1 MLNLEIDGKA
11 IQVAPGSTVMDAAN
25 QVGAYIPHFCYHKK
39 LSIAANCRMCLVQV
53 EKAPKPMPACATP
66 ATEGMKVFTASDYAK
81 KAQKSVME
89 FLLINHPLD
98 CPICDQ
104 GGECQLQDLA
114 VGYGNSGSRYQEE
127 KRVVFVKNI
136 GPLISAAE
144 MSRCIQCTRCV
155 RFGQEV
161 AGIMELGMGGR
172 GEHSE
177 ILSFVG
183 QSVDSELSGNMIDVC
198 PVGALT
204 SKPFRYSARTWELQR
219 RKSVSPHDGLNA
231 NLQIQVKGDRVMRVL
246 PRENEAVN
254 ECWISDRDRF
264 SYEGLYAEDRLTS
277 PMVKTY
283 GVWHQASWQDA
294 LTAAASAIA
303 TTVKEQGGNALT
315 VLMGPH
321 ATLEESYLAKQ
332 IAMAVGSGS
341 IDHRLRVT
349 DPSLDAGGGI
359 PWLGLKVTDF
369 AAVDRFLVIGASLRQ
384 EQPLIASR
392 IRARVKKGAMLSVI
406 SSLDDDL
413 LCPVAAKVI
422 VKPSG
427 MLAELAGVVVA
438 FAKRLEKTAP
448 PVLNVAPSVEA
459 ERIAASLASG
469 KKVAVFLGDLALSGA
484 DASQLEALAA
494 NIAEMSGGTSGRLI
508 LSASNVSAHVA
519 GAVPSNG
526 GKPAR
531 EALTGGAGAMLLIGF
546 EPELDTAF
554 GLSASNA
561 LKSTSKVIALVAHVN
576 QAMRDKADV
585 LLPIAPFTETSG
597 TYVSQD
603 GTVQSFTGV
612 VRPLGETRPGWKVL
626 RVLGDLLHA
635 NVGSFNSSED
645 VKAAALAG
653 FDATKLGAVPAAI
666 AAVTTVTAT
675 ASESLERV
683 ADVPI
688 YHADPLVR
696 RGLALSRSAHGKQAH
711 VRINAETAKRLNLAH
726 GASVTVTQGVGCAVA
741 LLCVDATVP
750 NGAVRV
756 PLATETSAQLGSA
769 TDPVSVAKL
778 DGA

>member
-1 MLNLEIDGKA
+1 MLNIEIDGKA
-11 IQVAPGSTVMDAAN
+11 VQVLPGSTVMDAAN

-66 ATEGMKVFTASDYAK
+66 VTEGMKVFTASDYAK
-81 KAQKSVME
+81 KAQQSVME

-161 AGIMELGMGGR
+161 AGLMELGMGGR

-183 QSVDSELSGNMIDVC
+183 KTVDSELSGNMIDVC

-219 RKSVSPHDGLNA
+219 RKSLSPHDGLNA

-264 SYEGLYAEDRLTS
+264 SYEGLYTEDRLTS
-277 PMVKTY
+277 PMVKTD
-283 GVWHQASWQDA
+283 GVWHQVSWQDA
-294 LTAAASAIA
+294 LTASASAIA
-303 TTVKEQGGNALT
+303 STVKAQGGNALT

-321 ATLEESYLAKQ
+321 STLEESFLAKQ
-332 IAMAVGSGS
+332 IATAVGSNS

-349 DPSLDAGGGI
+349 DPSLDVGGGI
-359 PWLGLKVTDF
+359 PWMGLKVSDF
-369 AAVDRFLVIGASLRQ
+369 AAVDRFFIIGSSLRQ

-392 IRARVKKGAMLSVI
+392 IRACVKKGAMLSVI
-406 SSLDDDL
+406 SSVDDDL
-413 LCPVAAKVI
+413 LCPVAVKVV

-427 MLAELAGVVVA
+427 MASELAGVVVA
-438 FAKRLEKTAP
+438 LAKRLEKLP
-448 PVLNVAPSVEA
+448 PALNVVPSVAA
-459 ERIAASLASG
+459 ERIAASLVSG
-469 KKVAVFLGDLALSGA
+469 KKVAVLLGDLALSGGN
-484 DASQLEALAA
+484 ASQLEALSAI
-494 NIAEMSGGTSGRLI
+494 IAEMTGGTSGRLI
-508 LSASNVSAHVA
+508 LSASAVSAHVA
-519 GAVPSNG
+519 GAVPSAG
-526 GKPAR
+526 GKSAR
-531 EALTGGAGAMLLIGF
+531 EALTSGAGAMLLIGL
-546 EPELDTAF
+546 EPELDSAF
-554 GLSASNA
+554 GLSAQNA
-561 LKSTSKVIALVAHVN
+561 LQSTSKVIALVAHVN
-576 QAMRDKADV
+576 EAMREKADV

-635 NVGSFNSSED
+635 NVGAFNSSED

-653 FDATKLGAVPAAI
+653 FDAAKLGAVPAAI
-666 AAVTTVTAT
+666 VALTVATTAT
-675 ASESLERV
+675 LERV

-696 RGLALSRSAHGKQAH
+696 RGLALSRSAYGKQAH
-711 VRINAETAKRLNLAH
+711 VRMNAETAKQLNLLD
-726 GASVTVTQGVGCAVA
+726 GANVKVTQGVGSAIST
-741 LLCVDATVP
+741 LSVDASVP

-756 PLATETSAQLGSA
+756 PIATELSALLGA
-769 TDPVSVAKL
+769 TTDPISVA
-778 DGA
+778 AA

>member
-11 IQVAPGSTVMDAAN
+11 VQVAPGSTVMDAAN

-66 ATEGMKVFTASDYAK
+66 VIEGMKVFTASDYAK
-81 KAQKSVME
+81 KAQQSVME

-144 MSRCIQCTRCV
+144 MTRCIQCTRCV

-183 QSVDSELSGNMIDVC
+183 KSVDSELSGNMIDVC

-264 SYEGLYAEDRLTS
+264 SYEGLYSEDRLTS
-277 PMVKTY
+277 PMVKTD

-294 LTAAASAIA
+294 LTAAASGIA
-303 TTVKEQGGNALT
+303 STVKAHGGNALT

-321 ATLEESYLAKQ
+321 STLEESYLAKQ
-332 IAMAVGSGS
+332 IATAVGSNS

-359 PWLGLKVTDF
+359 PWLGLKVSDF
-369 AAVDRFLVIGASLRQ
+369 AAVDRFLVVGASLRQ

-406 SSLDDDL
+406 SSVDDDL

-427 MLAELAGVVVA
+427 MITELAGVVVA
-438 FAKRLEKTAP
+438 LAKRLEKSP
-448 PVLNVAPSVEA
+448 PALNVTPSVEA
-459 ERIAASLASG
+459 ERIAASLVSG
-469 KKVAVFLGDLALSGA
+469 KKVAVLLGDLAMSGA

-494 NIAEMSGGTSGRLI
+494 SIADMSGGTSGRLI
-508 LSASNVSAHVA
+508 LSASTVSAYVA
-519 GAVPSNG
+519 GVVPGAG
-526 GKPAR
+526 GNSAR
-531 EALTGGAGAMLLIGF
+531 DALTSGAGAMLLIGL
-546 EPELDTAF
+546 EPELDTAY
-554 GLSASNA
+554 GLSASNSQ
-561 LKSTSKVIALVAHVN
+561 KSTSKVIALVAHVN

-597 TYVSQD
+597 TYISQD

-653 FDATKLGAVPAAI
+653 FDAAKLGAVPAAI
-666 AAVTTVTAT
+666 SNVAKT
-675 ASESLERV
+675 ASTSLERV

-696 RGLALSRSAHGKQAH
+696 RGLALSRSAYGRQAH
-711 VRINAETAKRLNLAH
+711 VRMNAETAKQLNLID
-726 GASVTVTQGVGCAVA
+726 GTTVTVTQGTGSATST
-741 LLCVDATVP
+741 LSVDASVP

-756 PLATETSAQLGSA
+756 PLATEVSAQLGA
-769 TDPVSVAKL
+769 TTEPITVAKA
-778 DGA
+778 DRA

>member
-1 MLNLEIDGKA
+1 MLNIEIDGKA
-11 IQVAPGSTVMDAAN
+11 VQVAPGSTVMDAAN
-25 QVGAYIPHFCYHKK
+25 QVGSYIPHFCYHKK

-66 ATEGMKVFTASDYAK
+66 VTEGMKVFTASDYAK
-81 KAQKSVME
+81 RAQQSVME

-136 GPLISAAE
+136 GPLVSAAE

-246 PRENEAVN
+246 PRENEAIN

-277 PMVKTY
+277 PMVKTD

-303 TTVKEQGGNALT
+303 STVKEQGGNALT

-321 ATLEESYLAKQ
+321 STLEESYLAKL
-332 IAMAVGSGS
+332 IATTVGSNS
-341 IDHRLRVT
+341 IDHRLRIT
-349 DPSLDAGGGI
+349 DAALDTNGGI
-359 PWLGLKVTDF
+359 PWLGLKVSDF
-369 AAVDRFLVIGASLRQ
+369 ATVDRFLVIGASLRQ

-406 SSLDDDL
+406 SPLGDDL
-413 LCPVAAKVI
+413 LCPVAGKIV

-427 MLAELAGVVVA
+427 VAAELAGVVIA
-438 FAKRLEKTAP
+438 LAKRLEKSAP
-448 PVLNVAPSVEA
+448 SVLNITPSVEA

-469 KKVAVFLGDLALSGA
+469 KKVAVLLGDVALSGA

-494 NIAEMSGGTSGRLI
+494 CIAEMCGGSSGRLMA
-508 LSASNVSAHVA
+508 SASTVSAYVA
-519 GAVPSNG
+519 GAVPSKG
-526 GKPAR
+526 GKSAQA
-531 EALTGGAGAMLLIGF
+531 ALLGGAGAMLLIGF
-546 EPELDTAF
+546 EPELDSSC
-554 GLSASNA
+554 GLAAQNA

-576 QAMRDKADV
+576 QAMREKADV

-635 NVGSFNSSED
+635 NVGAFNSSED

-653 FDATKLGAVPAAI
+653 FDETKLGAKPAALQALNS
-666 AAVTTVTAT
+666 AASTA
-675 ASESLERV
+675 LERV
-683 ADVPI
+683 ADLPI
-688 YHADPLVR
+688 YHADSLVR
-696 RGLALSRSAHGKQAH
+696 RGVALSRSAYGKQPQI
-711 VRINAETAKRLNLAH
+711 RMNAETAKPLGLTH
-726 GASVTVTQGVGCAVA
+726 GAAVTVTQGTGSAAATLCIDTSVA
-741 LLCVDATVP
+741 T
-750 NGAVRV
+750 GAVRV
-756 PLATETSAQLGSA
+756 PLATEVSAQLGA
-769 TDPVSVAKL
+769 TTEPITVMA
-778 DGA
+778 A

>member
-1 MLNLEIDGKA
+1 
-11 IQVAPGSTVMDAAN
+11 MDAAN

-66 ATEGMKVFTASDYAK
+66 VIEGMKVFTASDYAK
-81 KAQKSVME
+81 KAQQSVME

-144 MSRCIQCTRCV
+144 MTRCIQCTRCV

-183 QSVDSELSGNMIDVC
+183 KSVDSELSGNMIDVC

-264 SYEGLYAEDRLTS
+264 SYEGLYSEDRLTS
-277 PMVKTY
+277 PMVKTD

-303 TTVKEQGGNALT
+303 STVKAHGGNALT

-321 ATLEESYLAKQ
+321 STLEESYLAKQ
-332 IAMAVGSGS
+332 IATAVGSNS

-359 PWLGLKVTDF
+359 PWLGLKVSDF
-369 AAVDRFLVIGASLRQ
+369 AAVDRFLVVGASLRQ

-406 SSLDDDL
+406 SSVDDDL

-427 MLAELAGVVVA
+427 MITELAGVVVA
-438 FAKRLEKTAP
+438 LAKRLEKSP
-448 PVLNVAPSVEA
+448 PALNVTPSVEA
-459 ERIAASLASG
+459 ERIAASLVSG
-469 KKVAVFLGDLALSGA
+469 KKVAVLLGDLAMSGA

-494 NIAEMSGGTSGRLI
+494 SIADMSGGTSGRLI
-508 LSASNVSAHVA
+508 LSASTVSAYVA
-519 GAVPSNG
+519 GVVPGAG
-526 GKPAR
+526 GNSAR
-531 EALTGGAGAMLLIGF
+531 DALTSGAGAMLLIGL
-546 EPELDTAF
+546 EPELDTAY
-554 GLSASNA
+554 GLSASNSQ
-561 LKSTSKVIALVAHVN
+561 KSTSKVIALVAHVN

-597 TYVSQD
+597 TYISQD

-653 FDATKLGAVPAAI
+653 FDAAKLGAVPAAI
-666 AAVTTVTAT
+666 SNVAKT
-675 ASESLERV
+675 ASTSLERV

-696 RGLALSRSAHGKQAH
+696 RALALSRSAYGRQAH
-711 VRINAETAKRLNLAH
+711 VRMNAATAKQLDLAD
-726 GASVTVTQGVGCAVA
+726 GATVTVTQGAGSATST
-741 LLCVDATVP
+741 LSVDASVP

-756 PLATETSAQLGSA
+756 PLATEVSAQLGA
-769 TDPVSVAKL
+769 TTDPITVAKA
-778 DGA
+778 DRA

>member
-1 MLNLEIDGKA
+1 
-11 IQVAPGSTVMDAAN
+11 MDAAN

-66 ATEGMKVFTASDYAK
+66 VIEGMKVFTASDYAK
-81 KAQKSVME
+81 KAQQSVME

-144 MSRCIQCTRCV
+144 MTRCIQCTRCV

-183 QSVDSELSGNMIDVC
+183 KSVDSELSGNMIDVC

-264 SYEGLYAEDRLTS
+264 SYEGLYSEDRLTS
-277 PMVKTY
+277 PMVKTD

-294 LTAAASAIA
+294 LTAAASGIA
-303 TTVKEQGGNALT
+303 STVKAHGGNALT

-321 ATLEESYLAKQ
+321 STLEESYLAKQ
-332 IAMAVGSGS
+332 IATAVGSNS

-359 PWLGLKVTDF
+359 PWLGLKVSDF
-369 AAVDRFLVIGASLRQ
+369 AAVDRFLVVGASLRQ

-406 SSLDDDL
+406 SSVDDDL

-427 MLAELAGVVVA
+427 MITELAGVVVA
-438 FAKRLEKTAP
+438 LAKRLEKSP
-448 PVLNVAPSVEA
+448 PALNVTPSVEA
-459 ERIAASLASG
+459 ERIAASLVSG
-469 KKVAVFLGDLALSGA
+469 KKVAVLLGDLAMSGA

-494 NIAEMSGGTSGRLI
+494 SIADMSGGTSGRLI
-508 LSASNVSAHVA
+508 LSASTVSAYVA
-519 GAVPSNG
+519 GVVPGAG
-526 GKPAR
+526 GNSAR
-531 EALTGGAGAMLLIGF
+531 DALTSGAGAMLLIGL
-546 EPELDTAF
+546 EPELDTAY
-554 GLSASNA
+554 GLSASNSQ
-561 LKSTSKVIALVAHVN
+561 KSTSKVIALVAHVN

-597 TYVSQD
+597 TYISQD

-653 FDATKLGAVPAAI
+653 FDAAKLGAVPAAI
-666 AAVTTVTAT
+666 SNVAKT
-675 ASESLERV
+675 ASTSLERV

-696 RGLALSRSAHGKQAH
+696 RGLALSRSAYGRQAH
-711 VRINAETAKRLNLAH
+711 VRMNAETAKQLNLID
-726 GASVTVTQGVGCAVA
+726 GTTVTVTQGTGSATST
-741 LLCVDATVP
+741 LSVDASVP

-756 PLATETSAQLGSA
+756 PLATEVSAQLGA
-769 TDPVSVAKL
+769 TTEPITVAKA
-778 DGA
+778 DRA

>member
-1 MLNLEIDGKA
+1 MLNIEIDGKA
-11 IQVAPGSTVMDAAN
+11 VQVAAGSTVMDAAN

-66 ATEGMKVFTASDYAK
+66 VTEGMKVFTASDYAK
-81 KAQKSVME
+81 KAQQSVME

-114 VGYGNSGSRYQEE
+114 VGYGNSGSRYKED

-161 AGIMELGMGGR
+161 AGIMELGMSGR

-183 QSVDSELSGNMIDVC
+183 RSVDSELSGNMIDVC

-264 SYEGLYAEDRLTS
+264 SYEGLYTEDRLTS
-277 PMVKTY
+277 PMVKTD
-283 GVWHQASWQDA
+283 GVWHQVSWQDA

-303 TTVKEQGGNALT
+303 SAVKEHGGNELAILI
-315 VLMGPH
+315 GPH
-321 ATLEESYLAKQ
+321 TTLEESFLAKQ
-332 IAMAVGSGS
+332 IATAVGSNS

-349 DPSLDAGGGI
+349 DAALDQGGGI
-359 PWLGLKVTDF
+359 PWMGLKVSELAT
-369 AAVDRFLVIGASLRQ
+369 VDRFLVVGSSLRQ

-406 SSLDDDL
+406 SSVDDDL

-422 VKPSG
+422 IKPSG

-438 FAKRLEKTAP
+438 LAKRLETSP
-448 PVLNVAPSVEA
+448 PALNVTPSVEA
-459 ERIAASLASG
+459 ERIAASLVSG
-469 KKVAVFLGDLALSGA
+469 KKVAVLLGDLAMSGA

-494 NIAEMSGGTSGRLI
+494 SIAEMSGGTSGRLI
-508 LSASNVSAHVA
+508 LSASTVSAYVA
-519 GAVPSNG
+519 GAVPG
-526 GKPAR
+526 GSGKSAR
-531 EALTGGAGAMLLIGF
+531 EALTDGAGALLLIGL
-546 EPELDTAF
+546 EPELDTAY
-554 GLSASNA
+554 GLSAKKA

-576 QAMRDKADV
+576 LAMRDKADV

-626 RVLGDLLHA
+626 RVLGDMLHA

-653 FDATKLGAVPAAI
+653 FDASKLGAVPAPI
-666 AAVTTVTAT
+666 AAVVTTINNA
-675 ASESLERV
+675 LERV

-696 RGLALSRSAHGKQAH
+696 RGLALSRSAYGKQAH
-711 VRINAETAKRLNLAH
+711 VRMNAETAKLLNLAD
-726 GASVTVTQGVGCAVA
+726 GATVTVTQGAGSATST
-741 LLCVDATVP
+741 LSVDASVP

-756 PLATETSAQLGSA
+756 PLATELSAQLGAS
-769 TDPVSVAKL
+769 TDPITVVTA
-778 DGA
+778 

>member
-1 MLNLEIDGKA
+1 MLNIEIDGKA
-11 IQVAPGSTVMDAAN
+11 VQVAAGSTVMDAAN

-66 ATEGMKVFTASDYAK
+66 VTEGMKVFTASDYAK
-81 KAQKSVME
+81 KAQQSVME

-114 VGYGNSGSRYQEE
+114 VGYGNSGSRYKED

-161 AGIMELGMGGR
+161 AGIMELGMSGR

-183 QSVDSELSGNMIDVC
+183 RSVDSELSGNMIDVC

-264 SYEGLYAEDRLTS
+264 SYEGLYTEDRLTS
-277 PMVKTY
+277 PMVKTD
-283 GVWHQASWQDA
+283 GVWHQVSWQDA

-303 TTVKEQGGNALT
+303 SAVKEHGGNELAILI
-315 VLMGPH
+315 GPH
-321 ATLEESYLAKQ
+321 TTLEESFLAKQ
-332 IAMAVGSGS
+332 IATAVGSNS

-349 DPSLDAGGGI
+349 DAALDQGGGI
-359 PWLGLKVTDF
+359 PWMGLKVSELAT
-369 AAVDRFLVIGASLRQ
+369 VDRFLVVGSSLRQ

-406 SSLDDDL
+406 SSVDDDL

-422 VKPSG
+422 IKPSG

-438 FAKRLEKTAP
+438 LAKRLETSP
-448 PVLNVAPSVEA
+448 PALNVTPSVEA
-459 ERIAASLASG
+459 ERIAASLVSG
-469 KKVAVFLGDLALSGA
+469 KKVAVLLGDLAMSGA

-494 NIAEMSGGTSGRLI
+494 SIAEMSGGTSGRLI
-508 LSASNVSAHVA
+508 LSASTVSAYVA
-519 GAVPSNG
+519 GAVPG
-526 GKPAR
+526 GSGKSAR
-531 EALTGGAGAMLLIGF
+531 EALTDGAGALLLIGL
-546 EPELDTAF
+546 EPELDTAY
-554 GLSASNA
+554 GLSAQKA

-576 QAMRDKADV
+576 LAMREKADV

-626 RVLGDLLHA
+626 RVLGDMLHA

-653 FDATKLGAVPAAI
+653 FDASKLGAVPAPI
-666 AAVTTVTAT
+666 AAVVTTINNA
-675 ASESLERV
+675 LERV

-696 RGLALSRSAHGKQAH
+696 RGLALSRSAYGKQAH
-711 VRINAETAKRLNLAH
+711 VRMNAETAKLLNLAD
-726 GASVTVTQGVGCAVA
+726 GATVTVTQGAGSATST
-741 LLCVDATVP
+741 LSVDASVP

-756 PLATETSAQLGSA
+756 PLATELSAQLGAS
-769 TDPVSVAKL
+769 TDPITVVTA
-778 DGA
+778 

>member
-1 MLNLEIDGKA
+1 MLNIEIDGKA
-11 IQVAPGSTVMDAAN
+11 VQVAQGSTVMDAAN

-66 ATEGMKVFTASDYAK
+66 VTEGMKVFTASDYAK
-81 KAQKSVME
+81 KAQQSVME

-161 AGIMELGMGGR
+161 AGLMELGMGGR

-177 ILSFVG
+177 ILAFVG
-183 QSVDSELSGNMIDVC
+183 KTVDSELSGNMIDVC

-264 SYEGLYAEDRLTS
+264 SYEGLYSEDRLTS
-277 PMVKTY
+277 PMVKTD

-303 TTVKEQGGNALT
+303 STVKAQGGNALT

-321 ATLEESYLAKQ
+321 STLEESYLAKQ
-332 IAMAVGSGS
+332 IATAVGSNS

-349 DPSLDAGGGI
+349 DPLLDAGGGI
-359 PWLGLKVTDF
+359 PWLGLKVSDF
-369 AAVDRFLVIGASLRQ
+369 ATVDRFLVVGASLRQ

-406 SSLDDDL
+406 SSVDDDL

-422 VKPSG
+422 VKPSS
-427 MLAELAGVVVA
+427 MVSELAGVVVA
-438 FAKRLEKTAP
+438 LAKRLEKSP
-448 PVLNVAPSVEA
+448 PALNVTPSVEA
-459 ERIAASLASG
+459 ERIAASLVSG
-469 KKVAVFLGDLALSGA
+469 KKVAVLLGDLALSGA

-494 NIAEMSGGTSGRLI
+494 SIADMSGGTSGRLI
-508 LSASNVSAHVA
+508 LSASTVSAYVA
-519 GAVPSNG
+519 GAIPGSG
-526 GKPAR
+526 GKSAR
-531 EALTGGAGAMLLIGF
+531 EALTGGAEAMLLIGL
-546 EPELDTAF
+546 EPELDTAY

-635 NVGSFNSSED
+635 NVGAFNSSED

-653 FDATKLGAVPAAI
+653 FDALTLGAVPAAI
-666 AAVTTVTAT
+666 TTVPAT
-675 ASESLERV
+675 ANSTLERV

-696 RGLALSRSAHGKQAH
+696 RGLALSRSAYGKQAH
-711 VRINAETAKRLNLAH
+711 VRMNAETAKQLNLTD
-726 GASVTVTQGVGCAVA
+726 GASVTVTQGAGSTMST
-741 LLCVDATVP
+741 LSVDASVP

-756 PLATETSAQLGSA
+756 PLATELSAQLGAA
-769 TDPVSVAKL
+769 TDPITVAKA
-778 DGA
+778 DRA

>member
-1 MLNLEIDGKA
+1 MLNIEIDGKA
-11 IQVAPGSTVMDAAN
+11 VQVAPGSTVMDAAN

-66 ATEGMKVFTASDYAK
+66 VTEGMKVFTASDYAK
-81 KAQKSVME
+81 KAQQSVME

-114 VGYGNSGSRYQEE
+114 VGYGNSGSRYKED

-183 QSVDSELSGNMIDVC
+183 RSVDSELSGNMIDVC

-264 SYEGLYAEDRLTS
+264 SYEGLYTEDRLTS
-277 PMVKTY
+277 PMVKTD

-303 TTVKEQGGNALT
+303 STVKAQGGNALT

-321 ATLEESYLAKQ
+321 STLEESFLAKQ
-332 IAMAVGSGS
+332 IAKAVGSNS

-359 PWLGLKVTDF
+359 PWLGLKVSDF
-369 AAVDRFLVIGASLRQ
+369 ATVDRFLVIGASLRQ

-406 SSLDDDL
+406 SSVDDDL

-427 MLAELAGVVVA
+427 MVSELAGVVVA
-438 FAKRLEKTAP
+438 LAKRLEKSP
-448 PVLNVAPSVEA
+448 PALNVTPSVEA
-459 ERIAASLASG
+459 ERIAASLVSG
-469 KKVAVFLGDLALSGA
+469 KKVAVLLGDLALSSA

-494 NIAEMSGGTSGRLI
+494 SIAEMSGGTSGRLI
-508 LSASNVSAHVA
+508 LSASTVSAHVA
-519 GAVPSNG
+519 GAVPGAG
-526 GKPAR
+526 GKSAR
-531 EALTGGAGAMLLIGF
+531 EALTSGCGAILLIGL
-546 EPELDTAF
+546 EPELDSAY
-554 GLSASNA
+554 GLNASNS

-576 QAMRDKADV
+576 HAMREKADV

-635 NVGSFNSSED
+635 DVGSFNSSED

-666 AAVTTVTAT
+666 AAVTAPANTG
-675 ASESLERV
+675 LERV

-696 RGLALSRSAHGKQAH
+696 RGLALSRSAYGKQAH
-711 VRINAETAKRLNLAH
+711 VRMNAETSKQLNLTD
-726 GASVTVTQGVGCAVA
+726 GASVTVTQGAGSAVST
-741 LLCVDATVP
+741 LSVDASVP

-756 PLATETSAQLGSA
+756 PLATELSAQLGA
-769 TDPVSVAKL
+769 TTDPITVAKVERV
-778 DGA
+778 

>member
-11 IQVAPGSTVMDAAN
+11 VQVAAGSTVMDAAN

-39 LSIAANCRMCLVQV
+39 LSIAANCRMCLVQI

-66 ATEGMKVFTASDYAK
+66 VTEGMKVFTASDYAK
-81 KAQKSVME
+81 KAQQSVME

-104 GGECQLQDLA
+104 AGECQLQDLA
-114 VGYGNSGSRYQEE
+114 VGYGNSGSRYKED
-127 KRVVFVKNI
+127 KRVVVVKNI

-177 ILSFVG
+177 ILAFVG
-183 QSVDSELSGNMIDVC
+183 KTVDSELSGNMIDVC

-264 SYEGLYAEDRLTS
+264 SYEGLYTEDRLTS
-277 PMVKTY
+277 PMVKTDA
-283 GVWHQASWQDA
+283 VWHQASWQDA
-294 LTAAASAIA
+294 LTAAASAISS
-303 TTVKEQGGNALT
+303 TVKEHGGNELAILI
-315 VLMGPH
+315 GPH
-321 ATLEESYLAKQ
+321 TTLEESFLAKQ
-332 IAMAVGSGS
+332 IAKAVGSNS

-359 PWLGLKVTDF
+359 PWMGLKVPDF
-369 AAVDRFLVIGASLRQ
+369 ATVDRFLVVGASLRQ

-406 SSLDDDL
+406 SSVDDDL
-413 LCPVAAKVI
+413 LCPVAAKVV
-422 VKPSG
+422 VKPSS
-427 MLAELAGVVVA
+427 MVSELAGVVVA
-438 FAKRLEKTAP
+438 LAKRLEKSP
-448 PVLNVAPSVEA
+448 PALNVTPSVEA
-459 ERIAASLASG
+459 ERIAASLVSG
-469 KKVAVFLGDLALSGA
+469 KKVAVLLGDLALSGA

-508 LSASNVSAHVA
+508 LSASAVSAYVA
-519 GAVPSNG
+519 GAVPGAG
-526 GKPAR
+526 GKSAR
-531 EALTGGAGAMLLIGF
+531 EVLTSGAGAMLLIGL
-546 EPELDTAF
+546 EPELDTAY

-635 NVGSFNSSED
+635 NVGAFNSSED

-653 FDATKLGAVPAAI
+653 FDASKLGAVPAPI
-666 AAVTTVTAT
+666 AAVVTTINNA
-675 ASESLERV
+675 LERV

-696 RGLALSRSAHGKQAH
+696 RGLALSRSAYGKQAH
-711 VRINAETAKRLNLAH
+711 VRMNAETAKLLNLTD
-726 GASVTVTQGVGCAVA
+726 GATVTVTQGAGSATST
-741 LLCVDATVP
+741 LSVDASVP

-756 PLATETSAQLGSA
+756 PLATETSAQLGAA
-769 TDPVSVAKL
+769 TDPITVVRV

>member
-1 MLNLEIDGKA
+1 MLNIEIDGKVV
-11 IQVAPGSTVMDAAN
+11 QVAAGSTVMDAAN

-66 ATEGMKVFTASDYAK
+66 VTEGMKVFTASDYAK
-81 KAQKSVME
+81 KAQQSVME

-183 QSVDSELSGNMIDVC
+183 RSVDSELSGNMIDVC

-277 PMVKTY
+277 PMVKTD
-283 GVWHQASWQDA
+283 GVWHQVSWQDA

-303 TTVKEQGGNALT
+303 STVKAQGGNALT

-321 ATLEESYLAKQ
+321 STLEESYLAKQ
-332 IAMAVGSGS
+332 IATAVGSNS
-341 IDHRLRVT
+341 IDHRLRVA
-349 DPSLDAGGGI
+349 DPLLDSGGGI
-359 PWLGLKVTDF
+359 PWMGLKVADF
-369 AAVDRFLVIGASLRQ
+369 ATVDRFLVIGASLRQ
-384 EQPLIASR
+384 EQPLLASR

-406 SSLDDDL
+406 SPVDDDL

-422 VKPSG
+422 VKPSS
-427 MLAELAGVVVA
+427 MVSELAGVVVA
-438 FAKRLEKTAP
+438 LAKRLETLP
-448 PVLNVAPSVEA
+448 PALNVTPTVEA
-459 ERIAASLASG
+459 ERIAASLVSG
-469 KKVAVFLGDLALSGA
+469 KKVAVMLGDLALSSA
-484 DASQLEALAA
+484 DASQLEALGA
-494 NIAEMSGGTSGRLI
+494 NIAEMSGGTSGRLM
-508 LSASNVSAHVA
+508 LSASTVSAYIA
-519 GAVPSNG
+519 GAVPGAG
-526 GKPAR
+526 GKSAR
-531 EALTGGAGAMLLIGF
+531 EALSSGSGAMLLIGL
-546 EPELDTAF
+546 EPELDSAY
-554 GLSASNA
+554 GLSAQNA
-561 LKSTSKVIALVAHVN
+561 LKSTSRVIALAAHVN
-576 QAMRDKADV
+576 PAMREKADV

-597 TYVSQD
+597 TFVSQD
-603 GTVQSFTGV
+603 GTVQSFSGV

-635 NVGSFNSSED
+635 NVGVFNSSED
-645 VKAAALAG
+645 VRAAALAD
-653 FDATKLGAVPAAI
+653 FDATKLGAVPAAVV
-666 AAVTTVTAT
+666 AVKATTSAG
-675 ASESLERV
+675 LERV

-696 RGLALSRSAHGKQAH
+696 RGLALSRSAYGKQAH
-711 VRINAETAKRLNLAH
+711 VRMNAETAKQLNLND
-726 GASVTVTQGVGCAVA
+726 GARVTVAQGGGNGVSTLAIDVS
-741 LLCVDATVP
+741 VP

-756 PLATETSAQLGSA
+756 PLATELSAQLGAA
-769 TDPVSVAKL
+769 TGPITVVTA
-778 DGA
+778 